1 MPVNPRPAQP
11 YTPNSE
17 RRVSV
22 ARRRKHEE
30 EHVNHERWMVS
41 YADFVTLMFA
51 LFVAMYAIALKDH
64 SSGKRVAESVREAV
78 ATGGLA
84 STVRVFLAK
93 DPVTK
98 AGAST
103 GADRKDIQT
112 AKPETGP
119 AAELPKVDPSL
130 LEPFRRLNEQLKPQV
145 DSGAIRLRLEARGL
159 VITLAE
165 KAFFP
170 SGDDAIYAQAYPSIE
185 QVAKII
191 TKLPN
196 PVRLEGH
203 TDAIPIHTARFG
215 NNWELS
221 TARSIAVLQLL
232 ETKYGL
238 DASRFAVAGYAQ
250 NLPVAP
256 NDTEE
261 GRARNRRVEI
271 IVLGHQNAPTSEST
285 GH

>member
-1 MPVNPRPAQP
+1 
-11 YTPNSE
+11 
-17 RRVSV
+17 
-22 ARRRKHEE
+22 
-30 EHVNHERWMVS
+30 MVS

-64 SSGKRVAESVREAV
+64 SSGKQVAESVRDAV
-78 ATGGLA
+78 ANGGLA

-93 DPVTK
+93 DPAART
-98 AGAST
+98 GASAGT
-103 GADRKDIQT
+103 SNKEKQT
-112 AKPETGP
+112 AKGDPKAGPP
-119 AAELPKVDPSL
+119 AAALPKVDPSL
-130 LEPFRRLNEQLKPQV
+130 QEPYRKLSEQLKKQV
-145 DSGAIRLRLEARGL
+145 ESGAIRLRLEGRGL

-170 SGDDAIYAQAYPSIE
+170 SGDDTIYPQAYPSV
-185 QVAKII
+185 QLVAKTIAD
-191 TKLPN
+191 LPN

-203 TDAIPIHTARFG
+203 TDAVPIHTARFN

-256 NDTEE
+256 NDTNE

-271 IVLGHQNAPTSEST
+271 VVLGRQNSPTSEST
-285 GH
+285 AH

>member
-1 MPVNPRPAQP
+1 MPH
-11 YTPNSE
+11 
-17 RRVSV
+17 
-22 ARRRKHEE
+22 RRKLEE

-64 SSGKRVAESVREAV
+64 SSGRRVAESVRKAV
-78 ATGGLA
+78 TTGGLA
-84 STVRVFLAK
+84 STVRVFLARDPANHRGSSSAEK
-93 DPVTK
+93 DLQEP
-98 AGAST
+98 
-103 GADRKDIQT
+103 KD
-112 AKPETGP
+112 APSSL
-119 AAELPKVDPSL
+119 AMPKVDPG
-130 LEPFRRLNEQLKPQV
+130 LEETYKRLNDALKKEV
-145 DSGAIRLRLEARGL
+145 ASGAIRLQLDGRGL

-170 SGDDAIYAQAYPSIE
+170 SGDDAIYPQAYPSIE
-185 QVAKII
+185 HVARII
-191 TKLPN
+191 TELPN
-196 PVRLEGH
+196 AVRLEGH
-203 TDAIPIHTARFG
+203 TDAVPIHNARFN

-232 ETKYGL
+232 ENKYGL

-250 NLPVAP
+250 NLPVGP

-271 IVLGHQNAPTSEST
+271 VVLGRQASPTSET
-285 GH
+285 VTH